1 MKKKISLQ
9 HWGNYHIAM
18 KPLVKLLGYDL
29 IVPPPFTRKTIEI
42 GCKYSPESVCV
53 PFKYQLGN
61 YIEAIEM
68 GANILVQAGGGCRFG
83 YYAEVQEEILKSL
96 GYKIEILKL
105 QNNYG
110 FFAIIKRIK
119 ELNPKINY
127 LHIIKAV
134 YIAYRKATTIEVIE
148 DYVRKNIGFERE
160 KGQFELVF
168 KKFLADLDGAQTSGQ
183 TSKVRKDYLEIFRRI
198 DTDKPEKPIKVGIVG
213 EVYVVME
220 PFSNFYLEKILGK
233 KGVEVHRF
241 VTVSNL
247 IVNAMKIFRQKEKM
261 RKLAEPYLKYHIGGH
276 GTESVGLA
284 HKLMKD
290 GFDGIIHI
298 KPFGCIPEINAMPAL
313 YNLSKD
319 YKIPVIYFSFDS
331 LTSETG
337 INTRLD
343 AFYDMLVMKRK
354 NHEKALLRN

>member
-9 HWGNYHIAM
+9 HLGNYYIAM
-18 KPLVKLLGYDL
+18 KPLVKLLDYDL
-29 IVPPPFTRKTIEI
+29 IIPPPFTRKTIEI

-68 GANILVQAGGGCRFG
+68 GAKILVQAGGGCRFG

-105 QNNYG
+105 QNNYSL
-110 FFAIIKRIK
+110 FAVIKRIK

-127 LHIIKAV
+127 LNIIKTV
-134 YIAYRKATTIEVIE
+134 YIAYRKVTAIEVIE
-148 DYVRKNIGFERE
+148 DYVRKNIGFEME
-160 KGQFELVF
+160 KGRFELVF
-168 KKFLADLDGAQTSGQ
+168 KKFLVDLDRTQTSGQ
-183 TSKVRKDYLEIFRRI
+183 VSKVRNDYLEIFGKI
-198 DTDKPEKPIKVGIVG
+198 DTSKPEKPLKVGVVG

-220 PFSNFYLEKILGK
+220 PFSNFNLEKILGK

-241 VTVSNL
+241 VTLSNL
-247 IVNAMKIFRQKEKM
+247 VVNAIKIFRKKDKM
-261 RKLAEPYLKYHIGGH
+261 KKLAEPYLKYHIGGH
-276 GTESVGLA
+276 GTESVGLS
-284 HKLMKD
+284 HKLMKE

-313 YNLSKD
+313 YNLSRD
-319 YKIPVIYFSFDS
+319 FKIPVIYFSFDS

-343 AFYDMLVMKRK
+343 AFYDMLVMKKK
-354 NHEKALLRN
+354 NNDKALLRN

>member
-9 HWGNYHIAM
+9 HLGNYYIAM
-18 KPLVKLLGYDL
+18 KPLANLLNYEV
-29 IVPPPFTRKTIEI
+29 IVPPPFTRKTIEL

-61 YIEAIEM
+61 YIEAIER
-68 GANILVQAGGGCRFG
+68 GATILVQAGGGCRFG
-83 YYAEVQEEILKSL
+83 YYAEVQEEILKGL
-96 GYKIEILKL
+96 GYNVEILRM
-105 QNNYG
+105 QNNYSLL
-110 FFAIIKRIK
+110 AIIKRIK

-127 LHIIKAV
+127 LRIIKAV
-134 YIAYRKATTIEVIE
+134 HIAYSKATALEEIE
-148 DYVRKNIGFERE
+148 DYIRKNIGFEKE
-160 KGQFELVF
+160 KDQFELNF
-168 KKFLADLDGAQTSGQ
+168 KKYIAALDRAETVVQIKALKS
-183 TSKVRKDYLEIFRRI
+183 DYKKIFRSI
-198 DTDKPEKPIKVGIVG
+198 ETVKPENPIKVAIVG

-220 PFSNFYLEKILGK
+220 PFSNFNLEKILGK

-241 VTVSNL
+241 VTISNL
-247 IVNAMKIFRQKEKM
+247 VLNAIKIFRQKEKM
-261 RKLAEPYLKYHIGGH
+261 RKWAEPYLKYHIGGH

-284 HKLMKD
+284 HKLMKQ
-290 GFDGIIHI
+290 GFDGIIHV

-343 AFYDMLVMKRK
+343 AFYDMLAMKRK
-354 NHEKALLRN
+354 NHEKAVLGS